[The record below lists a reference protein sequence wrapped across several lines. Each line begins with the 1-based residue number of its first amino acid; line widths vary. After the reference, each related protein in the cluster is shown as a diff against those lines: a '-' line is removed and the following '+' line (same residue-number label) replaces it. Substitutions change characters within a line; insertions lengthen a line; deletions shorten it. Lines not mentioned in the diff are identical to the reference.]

1 MHRGLLCAAGAVFTV
16 ALVAGCTPQ
25 PEPDASQQP
34 FATEEEAFAA
44 AEETYRNY
52 VDALNDVDLS
62 DPETFEPVYEWTTG
76 DLNASDRESF
86 TQWHAEGLTKSGAA
100 VIDELALVSM
110 SDVEPVNLK
119 LESCYNVD
127 AVDVRNS
134 SGDSLVS
141 PDRPAVQH
149 LEITLM
155 QSEGTVTGLALSEI
169 SPVATGTLNC

>member
-76 DLNASDRESF
+76 DLNASDREGLS
-86 TQWHAEGLTKSGAA
+86 QYHATGAQVSGESTPVLIEPADVNASEGRVDLA
-100 VIDELALVSM
+100 VCLDVSA
-110 SDVEPVNLK
+110 VNVQ
-119 LESCYNVD
+119 STD
-127 AVDVRNS
+127 GS
-134 SGDSLVS
+134 SLVDPNRVPIQS
-141 PDRPAVQH
+141 LAVS
-149 LEITLM
+149 LTSASD
-155 QSEGTVTGLALSEI
+155 SETGLKVASI
-169 SPVATGTLNC
+169 SGRDGEPTCR